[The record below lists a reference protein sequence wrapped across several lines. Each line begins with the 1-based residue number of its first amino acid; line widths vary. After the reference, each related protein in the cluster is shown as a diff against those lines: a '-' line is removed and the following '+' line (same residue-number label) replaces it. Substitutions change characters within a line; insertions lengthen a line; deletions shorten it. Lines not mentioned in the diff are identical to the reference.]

1 MNAANKIEERYAES
15 LLALSEG
22 AGVLARIEKEI
33 MMVVDLF
40 ASDSR
45 IKRFLADPAV
55 QDEGKSTAVVEILS
69 GRVHPVLMRF
79 VQILLDQNMIGGLRC
94 IADMFLDKASRLE
107 KKVSGELVS
116 VCMVGDDVLTRIE
129 EEISR
134 ILGKK
139 VRLHVRIDSEM
150 LGGAIVR
157 VGDLVVDGS
166 VDALVDGMRSELLG
180 GLRGGMGEKK

>member
-1 MNAANKIEERYAES
+1 MDAANKIEERYAES

-33 MMVVDLF
+33 MLVVDLF
-40 ASDSR
+40 AEDSR
-45 IKRFLADPAV
+45 IKMFLADPAV
-55 QDEGKSTAVVEILS
+55 KDEGKSTAVVDILG

-79 VQILLDQNMIGGLRC
+79 VQILLEQNMINGLGS
-94 IADMFLDKASRLE
+94 IADIFLDKASRLE
-107 KKVSGELVS
+107 EKVSGELVS

-129 EEISR
+129 EETSR

-139 VRLHVRIDSEM
+139 VRLHVRIDSGM

-157 VGDLVVDGS
+157 VGDLVMDGS
-166 VDALVDGMRSELLG
+166 VNALVEGMRSELLG
-180 GLRGGMGEKK
+180 GLRGGMDEKK